1 MALTGKM
8 LAWANAWLETRNKTE
23 ASRIA
28 KYKGNYQTLASIGHE
43 NFKKP
48 EIQEYIKQ
56 QLSAA
61 AMPAEEVLERLANMA
76 RSNISDFARVQTTA
90 DLAALGEKG
99 ALVKKFKQKKTYTQA
114 GNEYEEIE
122 LELYPADVNLERIGR
137 YHGLFTDKIELKL
150 EKEVESFLTQ
160 LEQSLDAD
168 TYQRV
173 LQALSAGRDNP
184 EISSATLTEDTE

>member
-173 LQALSAGRDNP
+173 LQALSAGADNP
-184 EISSATLTEDTE
+184 EVGGTATPEGTE